1 MRRRLATCFAAAM
14 LLAYGQDQEV
24 PAAKV
29 KSALDVRAQAAM
41 EQVSA
46 DPGKGLREAI
56 LTNAL
61 PFFVVR
67 PCRVLDTRSA
77 NGIFGGPVL
86 GAAASRTVPVAQ
98 SACGI
103 PSTALAYSLNV
114 TVVPRGPLSYL
125 TVYPAGS
132 APPPV
137 STLNA
142 FDGAVV
148 SNAAVVP
155 AGAGG
160 AIGVFATNTTDVIL
174 DINGYFGPGAAG
186 ADYYPLAPCRVA
198 DTRAAGGKSGTFGP
212 PVLGGGTTRTLLLP
226 QANCGVPSDAKAYS
240 LNVTV
245 VPNGPLSFLTLYPA
259 GQAQPSV
266 STLNSFTGKVT
277 ANAAIV
283 AAGSAGGVTVF
294 VTNATE
300 VIVDINGYF
309 R

>member
-1 MRRRLATCFAAAM
+1 MRAIALLFAAAG
-14 LLAYGQDQEV
+14 LSAHGQEAEI

-29 KSALDVRAQAAM
+29 KSALDVRAEATR
-41 EQVSA
+41 EQLSS
-46 DPGKGLREAI
+46 PSSKGLREAI
-56 LTNAL
+56 LTNPL
-61 PFFVVR
+61 PFFPVR
-67 PCRVLDTRSA
+67 PCRVLDTRNPNST
-77 NGIFGGPVL
+77 FGGPVL

-103 PSTALAYSLNV
+103 PSTALAYSLNI

-132 APPPV
+132 APPLV

-142 FDGAVV
+142 FEGSVV
-148 SNAAVVP
+148 SNAAIVP

-160 AIGVFATNTTDVIL
+160 GISLFATNTTDVIV
-174 DINGYFGPGAAG
+174 DINGYFGPGTGG

-198 DTRAAGGKSGTFGP
+198 DTRTGSGKSGSFGP
-212 PVLGGGTTRTLLLP
+212 PVLEGGGTRTLLLP
-226 QANCGVPSDAKAYS
+226 QANCGVPADAKAYS

-245 VPNGPLSFLTLYPA
+245 VPGGPLSFLTLYPA
-259 GQAQPSV
+259 GQAQPPV
-266 STLNSFTGKVT
+266 STLNSFTGRVT
-277 ANAAIV
+277 ANAALV
-283 AAGSAGGVTVF
+283 AAGASGGVSVF
-294 VTNATE
+294 VTNSTH